1 MVQNER
7 DIRHDLVVEA
17 GRRMMMAARTAPK
30 ARGVDIIEIAL
41 VSERAD
47 LEKLSAVMRKKGEV
61 FLPGKPHGWR
71 SVTGYSLWDGK
82 QSDMTE

>member
-7 DIRHDLVVEA
+7 IIRHELVVEA

-47 LEKLSAVMRKKGEV
+47 LEKLSAVMRQKGEEEMATHSGI
-61 FLPGKPHGWR
+61 LAWRIPWTDEPGR
-71 SVTGYSLWDGK
+71 L
-82 QSDMTE
+82 QSMEL

>member
-7 DIRHDLVVEA
+7 IVRHELVVEA

-47 LEKLSAVMRKKGEV
+47 LEKL
-61 FLPGKPHGWR
+61 
-71 SVTGYSLWDGK
+71 
-82 QSDMTE
+82 

>member
-7 DIRHDLVVEA
+7 IVRHELVVEA

-41 VSERAD
+41 VSERDAISIARCREYIARRCR
-47 LEKLSAVMRKKGEV
+47 LAHRHACS
-61 FLPGKPHGWR
+61 
-71 SVTGYSLWDGK
+71 
-82 QSDMTE
+82 QSRP

>member
-7 DIRHDLVVEA
+7 IIRHELVVEA

-47 LEKLSAVMRKKGEV
+47 LEKLSAVMCPLVSVHSRWSISPGGSV
-61 FLPGKPHGWR
+61 FSSK
-71 SVTGYSLWDGK
+71 SV
-82 QSDMTE
+82 MR